1 MSKPKLLVAGTP
13 MAIKTVQHLVG
24 SEVDYL
30 PAGSMDDALHGFEKH
45 PDMIV
50 CNVRFDESRML
61 NLLQAA
67 KESPATRETPFVCVR
82 LAPMPPA
89 WKKGIEV
96 TVLALGAIAFVDLS
110 SLEKDVG
117 REAAEQ
123 QLRRLVLSHL
133 PQER

>member
-1 MSKPKLLVAGTP
+1 
-13 MAIKTVQHLVG
+13 MAINTVRHLLG
-24 SEVDYL
+24 SGVDYL
-30 PAGSMDDALHGFEKH
+30 PARSMDDALHGFEKH

-67 KESPATRETPFVCVR
+67 KESPETRETPFICVR
-82 LAPMPPA
+82 LAPMPST
-89 WKKGIEV
+89 WKKGIEAAV
-96 TVLALGAIAFVDLS
+96 RALGAVAFVDLS

-133 PQER
+133 PSER

>member
-13 MAIKTVQHLVG
+13 IAIKTLKHLVG
-24 SEVDYL
+24 EEVDYL
-30 PAGSMDDALHGFEKH
+30 PARSMDAALHGLEEH

-67 KESPATRETPFVCVR
+67 KESPETRETPFLCVR
-82 LAPMPPA
+82 LAPMPPS
-89 WKKGIEV
+89 WKKGIEIAA
-96 TVLALGAIAFVDLS
+96 LALGAVAFVDLS

-123 QLRRLVLSHL
+123 QLRRLVLTHL

>member
-1 MSKPKLLVAGTP
+1 
-13 MAIKTVQHLVG
+13 MAIKTVRHLLG
-24 SEVDYL
+24 NAVDYL
-30 PAGSMDDALHGFEKH
+30 PARSMDDALHGFELH

-67 KESPATRETPFVCVR
+67 KESPETRATPFVCVR
-82 LAPMPPA
+82 LAPMPPS

-96 TVLALGAIAFVDLS
+96 EVLALGAVAFVDLS

-123 QLRRLVLSHL
+123 QLRRLVLSQL
-133 PQER
+133 PSER